1 MDFDSFVI
9 SINTRDFLKD
19 LQNFEDLFDFSNLS
33 ENHEL
38 LSNRNKKVRRK
49 FKVETP
55 KIIWIDEFICLKSKI
70 FVLNVKMI
78 VKTNGKLFP
87 NLN

>member
-55 KIIWIDEFICLKSKI
+55 KIIWIDEFICLRSKI